1 LPAEVETLFAVAS
14 LRVTCERLGVMEVST
29 YKDQVRVKPVDL
41 PSSLE
46 LELPQRVA
54 KASYHR
60 TTRTLNLTPDRIAG
74 TELPAWVEQQLMR
87 ATGAEEAVA
96 RMAG

>member
-1 LPAEVETLFAVAS
+1 
-14 LRVTCERLGVMEVST
+14 
-29 YKDQVRVKPVDL
+29 
-41 PSSLE
+41 
-46 LELPQRVA
+46 
-54 KASYHR
+54 
-60 TTRTLNLTPDRIAG
+60 LNLTPDRIAG